1 MSGEAARNWGRPA
14 PDPDLGVGAV
24 AWHPWMD
31 GSKHRAKGPSW
42 TGAYAPIEV
51 AQRVEGH
58 NLSLSR
64 VDPALVSGPGQAAES
79 WMAGRGKGVW
89 MPMNQSFQ
97 VRATTA
103 LSLVALAAAPAASQ
117 TVPVEPIPIGAPVR
131 VTLLE
136 SDERWI
142 GAVRSWSGS
151 EFSGE
156 GMDRTSATFPFADV
170 VRIERRVDGRRR
182 WIEGA
187 LVGGAVGWVLVGL
200 GRWSPC
206 LSSVDGECLHRTR
219 RYLPDGSGAVL
230 VVGGVLAGSGVGLL
244 FRTRRWQEVDGPW
257 SATAPRGA
265 FDIGLAF
272 TELLPR

>member
-1 MSGEAARNWGRPA
+1 
-14 PDPDLGVGAV
+14 
-24 AWHPWMD
+24 
-31 GSKHRAKGPSW
+31 
-42 TGAYAPIEV
+42 
-51 AQRVEGH
+51 
-58 NLSLSR
+58 
-64 VDPALVSGPGQAAES
+64 
-79 WMAGRGKGVW
+79 
-89 MPMNQSFQ
+89 MNQCFR
-97 VRATTA
+97 VRVRIAF
-103 LSLVALAAAPAASQ
+103 SLVFLAAAPAASQ
-117 TVPVEPIPIGAPVR
+117 TVPVEPIPVGAPVR

-151 EFSGE
+151 SFSGE
-156 GMDRTSATFPFADV
+156 GRDRTSATFPFADV

-187 LVGGAVGWVLVGL
+187 LVGGAVGWVLASL

-219 RYLPDGSGAVL
+219 RYLPDGSSAAL

-257 SATAPRGA
+257 STTVPGGA

-272 TELLPR
+272 TGLLPR